1 MIDEEPKFKRDLLSN
16 EENKNNIE
24 GKSKDNLKK
33 NNNIELKNE
42 QNIFE
47 NNIRKLS
54 GVNNGPN
61 LPEDTFDNFKNN
73 KYKRKKKWL
82 ILGLFITFILII
94 TFVVV
99 IGVESNRK

>member
-1 MIDEEPKFKRDLLSN
+1 MQL
-16 EENKNNIE
+16 
-24 GKSKDNLKK
+24 NLIKK

-47 NNIRKLS
+47 NNIGNLS
-54 GVNNGPN
+54 GVNNGSN